1 MSRVVYQMRQ
11 CGCLVMSVC
20 LRSNGVA
27 FNSFVK
33 ALYGACCV
41 SNAAVWL
48 FGNERVCLD
57 VCLRSNGVAFNS
69 FVKALDGARVLYFCC
84 RLRCGK
90 QVSVEQQGY
99 RQNRFYL
106 AKLRAM
112 VRKLPG
118 FFFSSYRSLAAS
130 SALVRRRW
138 FGVGVRCCVTC
149 ANSRTFT

>member
-33 ALYGACCV
+33 ALYGACCTSV
-41 SNAAVWL
+41 V
-48 FGNERVCLD
+48 V
-57 VCLRSNGVAFNS
+57 
-69 FVKALDGARVLYFCC
+69 
-84 RLRCGK
+84 LRCGK

-138 FGVGVRCCVTC
+138 FGVGVGV
-149 ANSRTFT
+149 A